1 MDIKSNLTTLFS
13 LVRTI
18 FDEDIVIKKKLS
30 SEYEAQIIKR
40 LSNLPKDYTIKV
52 NKVLLIFI
60 ALIESVDFD
69 IFSKKIGNISF
80 TVDSY
85 SIAYNAIANTTN
97 KIEKSFAKSILQDL
111 QTLFACLDMVVS
123 NPSKYAKNMSII
135 RESSNNIL

>member
-1 MDIKSNLTTLFS
+1 MDIKSNLITLFS

-30 SEYEAQIIKR
+30 AEYEAQIIKR
-40 LSNLPKDYTIKV
+40 LTNLPKDYGTKV

-69 IFSKKIGNISF
+69 IFSKKIGNITF
-80 TVDSY
+80 NIDSY
-85 SIAYNAIANTTN
+85 SIAYNAIVSTTN

-111 QTLFACLDMVVS
+111 QTLFVCLDMVVS
-123 NPSKYAKNMSII
+123 NPSKYAKNMAII
-135 RESSNNIL
+135 KSSSNDIL